1 MGRPTP
7 VNSPVGSRRP
17 ASYPD
22 GLTIG
27 FRDIYDEQITRISLQ
42 VRNPKTNTTTTL
54 FFWRGNYAE
63 KRMDALT
70 RLAGFKGYAKIPST
84 WLEAVSE
91 DHDGF
96 LKECHIE
103 CTPTLIDSYGYRD

>member
-1 MGRPTP
+1 MGATRP

-27 FRDIYDEQITRISLQ
+27 FRSIYDDQINRISFQL
-42 VRNPKTNTTTTL
+42 RNAESNTTISVY
-54 FFWRGNYAE
+54 FWKGNYAE
-63 KRMDALT
+63 KRIEALT
-70 RLAGFKGYAKIPST
+70 RLAGFKGYSKVPNT

-96 LKECHIE
+96 CKQCFIE
-103 CTPTLIDSYGYRD
+103 CKPVPVDSYGYKD